1 MPPNETESRLGR
13 LEQFNNQCEIDRRD
27 LWDAI
32 KDEAHERQKEDREMS
47 RQIRSLEDTRNQ
59 QIGGKAVVMGFLVVI
74 GALLGMILQLHALS
88 QVLKGL
94 SK

>member
-13 LEQFNNQCEIDRRD
+13 LEQFDEQCEIDRRD

-32 KDEAHERQKEDREMS
+32 KDEARERQKEDKEMS
-47 RQIRSLEDTRNQ
+47 NRIRSLEDTRNQ
-59 QIGGKAVVMGFLVVI
+59 QVGGKAVVMGFLVVI
-74 GALLGMILQLHALS
+74 GALLGMMIQLHALS
-88 QVLKGL
+88 QILRGL

>member
-59 QIGGKAVVMGFLVVI
+59 QIGGKAVAVGFFVVI